1 MSPPHLLQCFEERG
15 SWTPVSVIL
24 SLPQPKVETNGVE
37 GVEVEHC
44 GAGFVGQAE
53 SASYG
58 KGRGGRT
65 PELGREGLNPFQTGS
80 HLQGWN
86 SGLIRAKGQ
95 TILSGHI
102 IVILCPYRRA
112 TVAASEVSCSSRR
125 EMGVL
130 SRLGARDCMGSR
142 ALCPCTHGQPGVS
155 LISLHPSWG
164 FRANP
169 VQHSTPHP
177 PKQIV
182 VLRFPASYLPLIPP
196 P

>member
-1 MSPPHLLQCFEERG
+1 MSPSHLLQCFEERG

-24 SLPQPKVETNGVE
+24 SLPQPNVETNG
-37 GVEVEHC
+37 VEHC
-44 GAGFVGQAE
+44 GAGFVGQAK

-112 TVAASEVSCSSRR
+112 TVAASEVVLKQEGDGCPQQAGSS
-125 EMGVL
+125 GLYGFKGSLPVYPWAGGGL
-130 SRLGARDCMGSR
+130 LNQPSSLLG
-142 ALCPCTHGQPGVS
+142 L
-155 LISLHPSWG
+155 
-164 FRANP
+164 
-169 VQHSTPHP
+169 
-177 PKQIV
+177 
-182 VLRFPASYLPLIPP
+182 
-196 P
+196 